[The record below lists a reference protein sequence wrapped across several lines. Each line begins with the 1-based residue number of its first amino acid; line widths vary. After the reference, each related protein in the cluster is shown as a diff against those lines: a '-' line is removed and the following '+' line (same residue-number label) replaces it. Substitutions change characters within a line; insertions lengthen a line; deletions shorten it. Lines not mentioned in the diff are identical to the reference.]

1 MSYTVDQL
9 LHRFQVFS
17 QGLATVTG
25 RLDHGPCFPSLEA
38 FLDRD
43 QPRLLEYLEMAA
55 EIAVRETENFFQV
68 VEVGE
73 VGLSQDSQDPQSV
86 FLVDDVIERPG
97 RMGHGRR
104 AHTQRPTAVPAV
116 VNVKMSASSG

>member
-1 MSYTVDQL
+1 MTYTVDQL
-9 LHRFQVFS
+9 LHRFQMFS

-73 VGLSQDSQDPQSV
+73 VGLGQDRQYSQSV
-86 FLVDDVIERPG
+86 LLVNNVVECPSWV
-97 RMGHGRR
+97 GHSLR
-104 AHTQRPTAVPAV
+104 ANSQRPTAEPAV
-116 VNVKMSASSG
+116 VKVNMSASKG